1 MAQLPTIQTDRLTL
15 RPFTLDDA
23 PVVRL
28 RAGRTEIAATTLNI
42 PHPYEE
48 GMAEQW
54 IGTHQQAFD
63 DGRGL
68 TLAITIRETGTLVG
82 AVGLGVSKPHDRA
95 ELGYWIA
102 VEQWGNGYAT
112 EASLSLVRYGFETMK
127 MNRIDAHHFTVNP
140 ASGRVMQKTGM
151 TCEGTLRQYVRKG
164 DTYHDI
170 AMYAALRCD
179 FTS

>member
-28 RAGRTEIAATTLNI
+28 RAGRPEIAATTLNI

-54 IGTHQQAFD
+54 IGTHQHAFD

-68 TLAITIRETGTLVG
+68 TLAITIRTDGEFVG
-82 AVGLGVSKPHDRA
+82 AVGLGITKPHDRA

-102 VEQWGNGYAT
+102 VEQWGNGHDMRGHP
-112 EASLSLVRYGFETMK
+112 SPIRPQGRHIPRHRHVR
-127 MNRIDAHHFTVNP
+127 
-140 ASGRVMQKTGM
+140 
-151 TCEGTLRQYVRKG
+151 C
-164 DTYHDI
+164 I
-170 AMYAALRCD
+170 AV
-179 FTS
+179 